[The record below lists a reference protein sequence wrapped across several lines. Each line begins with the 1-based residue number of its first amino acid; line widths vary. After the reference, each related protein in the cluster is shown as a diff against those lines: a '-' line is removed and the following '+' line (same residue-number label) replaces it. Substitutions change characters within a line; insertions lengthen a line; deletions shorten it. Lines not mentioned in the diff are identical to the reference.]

1 MDDTIWFIMICVIFL
16 LLGLLFAGLG
26 LAIWKKQ
33 KTELIISYHM
43 NKVSDGNRQAFC
55 KLCGIGMLVS
65 GIGFAVSGIWTV
77 FTAELYSWIPMIAGL
92 IAGILLLAV
101 SVARYNR

>member
-1 MDDTIWFIMICVIFL
+1 MNDFIWFLITGIIFVI
-16 LLGLLFAGLG
+16 LGIVFIRLG
-26 LAIWKKQ
+26 LALWKKQ